1 MKMKDPGRVLLPIV
15 TAFDDNLEVDY
26 ERTACHAESM
36 IDLGYGDS
44 IIVTGTTGEFFSLTF
59 EERIGLFK
67 AIKKRLGDKAPMIAG
82 TGSSSTTEAIA
93 ITKEAEKI
101 GVDMA
106 MVVTPYY
113 CKADQEGIYQHYKA
127 VAESTSLP
135 VMLYNIPLFSGVN
148 IEPETAGRLAEI
160 ENIVAIKEEAGINPT
175 QSSRYVL
182 NTPDDFKLY
191 VGDDTMVLPV
201 LVQGGVGVVSG
212 GSQVVGQSMKKMI
225 DLFFDG
231 KVSEAIELHFEIFQF
246 FEGLYING
254 RINPIPMLKAALAL
268 CGFDMGDPRP
278 PLTKATSEER
288 EHIKGILKKLHII

>member
-1 MKMKDPGRVLLPIV
+1 MRDPGRVLLPIV
-15 TAFDDNLEVDY
+15 TAFKDNLEVDY
-26 ERTACHAESM
+26 DRTARHAERM

-59 EERIGLFK
+59 EERVGLLK
-67 AIKKRLGDKAPMIAG
+67 AVKDRLGDRAPMIAG
-82 TGSSSTTEAIA
+82 TGASSTAEAIA
-93 ITKEAEKI
+93 LTKEAEKI
-101 GVDMA
+101 GADIA

-113 CKADQEGIYQHYKA
+113 CKTDQEGIYQHYRA

-148 IEPETAGRLAEI
+148 IEPETVGRLAEI

-175 QSSRYVL
+175 QSSRYML
-182 NTPDDFKLY
+182 RTPDDFKLY

-212 GSQVVGQSMKKMI
+212 GSQIVGRQMKRMI
-225 DLFFDG
+225 DLFFEG
-231 KVSEAIELHFEIFQF
+231 KLSEAVEIHFEIFQF
-246 FEGLYING
+246 FEALYVNG

-278 PLTKATSEER
+278 PLTKATPDER
-288 EHIKGILKKLHII
+288 EYMKGVLEKLNLL